1 MMLVVLVLSSF
12 STYFLQVSLA
22 VVECKEGWSGQMVPV
37 AGRGN
42 TVVSV
47 LDVLPLQVLANNT
60 VCLQCAKLKYVKL
73 SGGTNRAGASE
84 QQAETGV
91 CPRHQ
96 RLCCPASH
104 HQLST
109 NEYFAK
115 KIANMFLLRCR
126 LLMF

>member
-1 MMLVVLVLSSF
+1 MVVLSSA
-12 STYFLQVSLA
+12 SDSVICQGVM
-22 VVECKEGWSGQMVPV
+22 VRGGGWSWSDVVPCCRLEE
-37 AGRGN
+37 GSSM
-42 TVVSV
+42 VSV
-47 LDVLPLQVLANNT
+47 LDVLTLQVLGNNT

>member
-1 MMLVVLVLSSF
+1 MVVLSSA
-12 STYFLQVSLA
+12 SDSVICQGVMVGGGGLSWSN
-22 VVECKEGWSGQMVPV
+22 VVPCCRLEEGSSM
-37 AGRGN
+37 
-42 TVVSV
+42 VSV
-47 LDVLPLQVLANNT
+47 LDVLTLQVLGNNT